1 MTFEMPDLDV
11 EIVIELFDTIYDSLD
26 DVEILLEN
34 LSTYPNDQD
43 RLNDL
48 FRHLHSIKGNFRV
61 CFMEPLSQYMHGVE
75 ETLSEVRN
83 GRLEFNPITKEIML
97 MAVDKLRTY
106 MAQLHDEHC
115 IETDEINLIT
125 HGFLELACTEVDQFA
140 SRANAF
146 LREITGS
153 AIAEGLVDVEIP
165 SGSTENNTEISVGG
179 LDDDLVYFETLAKML
194 DTRLPN
200 HNNRSE
206 QLLRIVRAT
215 ETYLPYKLDMQQVTA
230 AVYIHDIG
238 MAFVPDSIISASGKL
253 TDEQRATLHKH
264 PHVGYQ
270 LLRRLEHWDEAA
282 NMVLQ
287 HHERIDGK
295 GYPHGVTGDQI
306 CNGAKLLA
314 VGDAFCSL
322 TNEREDRSTRRSV
335 LRALMEISSHCD
347 SQFDRETVEAFT
359 KMAADVFKRAQ

>member
-11 EIVIELFDTIYDSLD
+11 EIVTELFDTIYDSLD
-26 DVEILLEN
+26 DVEIQLEN
-34 LSTYPNDQD
+34 LSSYPGDQD

-48 FRHLHSIKGNFRV
+48 FRHFHSIKGNFRV

-75 ETLSEVRN
+75 ETLSEVRS
-83 GRLEFNPITKEIML
+83 GRLEFTPMAKEIML
-97 MAVDKLRTY
+97 MAVDKLRFY
-106 MAQLHDEHC
+106 MTQLHDHHSV
-115 IETDEINLIT
+115 ETEEMSKIT
-125 HGFLELACTEVDQFA
+125 HGFLELACVEADQFSERA
-140 SRANAF
+140 SVF
-146 LREITGS
+146 LQEITGS
-153 AIAEGLVDVEIP
+153 TFTEDLVDVGV
-165 SGSTENNTEISVGG
+165 SSTEPEQAAEISVGD
-179 LDDDLVYFETLAKML
+179 LENDLVYFETLAKML
-194 DTRLPN
+194 DGRLPN

-206 QLLRIVRAT
+206 QLLRILRAT
-215 ETYLPYKLDMQQVTA
+215 EPYLPYELDMQQVTA

-238 MAFVPDSIISASGKL
+238 MAFIPDSIICASGKL

-270 LLRRLEHWDEAA
+270 LLRRLEHWDDAA
-282 NMVLQ
+282 KMVLH

-295 GYPHGVTGDQI
+295 GYPHGVSGDKI
-306 CNGAKLLA
+306 CSGAKLLA

-347 SQFDRETVEAFT
+347 TQFDRATVEAFT